1 MVEPRL
7 FFARIFFEY
16 LLLIL
21 IVIISA
27 EFFWLFLSRFSTI
40 YLLNFLSSC
49 EYKPIYSN
57 SNKANYQF
65 IITDLSGDKKLN
77 KYIVENLERN
87 SQKNSVKIISI
98 KIYSEYSKEILAK
111 NTLGSTTDY
120 QARAITEFE
129 INKNEITEKLI
140 IDEKFNYQKI
150 LDSYEEKSYEQ
161 TIKSNLASS
170 ISQKLILRLSIIE

>member
-1 MVEPRL
+1 MLKKILPL
-7 FFARIFFEY
+7 IF
-16 LLLIL
+16 IL
-21 IVIISA
+21 NI
-27 EFFWLFLSRFSTI
+27 LSG
-40 YLLNFLSSC
+40 C
-49 EYKPIYSN
+49 EYKPIYSS
-57 SNKANYQF
+57 SNKANYRI

-87 SQKNSVKIISI
+87 SQKNSVKIINI
-98 KIYSEYSKEILAK
+98 KINSKYSREVLAK

-161 TIKSNLASS
+161 TIKSNLATS

>member
-1 MVEPRL
+1 M
-7 FFARIFFEY
+7 FKK
-16 LLLIL
+16 IL
-21 IVIISA
+21 ALVFI
-27 EFFWLFLSRFSTI
+27 
-40 YLLNFLSSC
+40 LNFLSSC

-57 SNKANYQF
+57 SNKSNYRI
-65 IITDLSGDKKLN
+65 IITDFSGDKKLN
-77 KYIVENLERN
+77 KYIVENLKRN
-87 SQKNSVKIISI
+87 SQKNSVEIINI
-98 KIYSEYSKEILAK
+98 KINSEYSKEILAK